1 MDMNRLTHQS
11 REAPRDAR
19 TFAVRPHQNGVDG
32 EHPPPALLDQENGLV
47 PRPPEQVGA
56 DIGEAA

>member
-1 MDMNRLTHQS
+1 MDMNRLTPQS

-19 TFAVRPHQNGVDG
+19 PFAVRPHQNGADG
-32 EHPPPALLDQENGLV
+32 EHLPLALLDQESGLA